1 MNVFI
6 ALLAG
11 ASSRIGFLSGTG
23 RSAPIKSG
31 FARTAE
37 KRLITRVKTF
47 FQSLKAGGIGNCIRS
62 TKPRRPGR
70 ANNMAD
76 ILITVNENDISK
88 LVVEKI
94 ASSMAHQ
101 YSADATDAKWGVR
114 KGVETAVKDYVYSH
128 KDEIIEKCIDRAS
141 SELVKKGLP
150 KLLER
155 LEATN
160 E

>member
-1 MNVFI
+1 M
-6 ALLAG
+6 
-11 ASSRIGFLSGTG
+11 S
-23 RSAPIKSG
+23 
-31 FARTAE
+31 
-37 KRLITRVKTF
+37 
-47 FQSLKAGGIGNCIRS
+47 
-62 TKPRRPGR
+62 
-70 ANNMAD
+70 D
-76 ILITVNENDISK
+76 ILITVNESDIAK

-101 YSADATDAKWGVR
+101 YSADAADAKWGVR
-114 KGVETAVKDYVYSH
+114 KGVETAVKDYIYSR

-155 LEATN
+155 LEAPN